1 MALRLR
7 RGTDAERQLITPVAG
22 ELIYTTDTKLLYVGD
37 GSTVGGTL
45 VTGAGGGST
54 TLDALTDTDLTGA
67 ADGEVLTFVSG
78 TNKWE
83 PVSIAALSNVTLDA
97 LTDTDLTGEID
108 SDVLSYNGLTSK
120 WEPINVED
128 LISGTGIQASLT
140 ILADDLTVMVNPDT
154 KSFNGALTGEFKGS
168 VFGDDSSILV
178 DGINGTIVGV
188 VENDYTSAVEYVQGA
203 NVRIGSAVGGGNLI
217 VLRDNVDSSLL
228 VLTTED
234 PAGQVISV
242 RPLQVGSTSAL
253 VGDGKINIVTSTANA
268 LGMTLVGSFD
278 GADNTLSAIHRSRGT
293 KAAPTAIQNGDG
305 LGSFILTGY
314 NGAGYRIAGG
324 IKATVSGTPQ
334 AAHIPAN
341 VELYVGNAGGAADV
355 VLRAKYDQKVT
366 ELLGPLKL
374 VPFTTAERNALTP
387 EEGMVI
393 FNTDT
398 TIAQVYANSAWRD
411 MNVAA

>member
-7 RGTDAERQLITPVAG
+7 RGTDAERLLITPVQG
-22 ELIYTTDTKLLYVGD
+22 ELIYTTDTKKLYIGD
-37 GSTVGGTL
+37 GTTVGGRL
-45 VTGAGGGST
+45 VEGAGSPDLAG
-54 TLDALTDTDLTGA
+54 LDD
-67 ADGEVLTFVSG
+67 
-78 TNKWE
+78 
-83 PVSIAALSNVTLDA
+83 
-97 LTDTDLTGEID
+97 
-108 SDVLSYNGLTSK
+108 
-120 WEPINVED
+120 INVAGAINGQVLAYD
-128 LISGTGIQASLT
+128 TATLKWIPSTPATSGTGDGVVEGSNYQINIIGYDSS
-140 ILADDLTVMVNPDT
+140 IMVDT
-154 KSFNGALTGEFKGS
+154 DALQVTANLNGDSFGTHIGPVVGDVKGS
-168 VFGDDSSILV
+168 VFGDDSNILV
-178 DGINGTIVGV
+178 DGINGKIVGV
-188 VENDYTSAVEYVQGA
+188 VENAYTSAVEYVQGA
-203 NVRIGSAVGGGNLI
+203 NVRIGSAVAGGNYI
-217 VLRDNVDSSLL
+217 VLQDNVDSSLL

-242 RPLQVGSTSAL
+242 RPLQVGST
-253 VGDGKINIVTSTANA
+253 VGPDGTINIVTSTAYA
-268 LGMTLVGSFD
+268 LGMTIVGSFD
-278 GADNTLSAIHRSRGT
+278 GAENTLSAIHRSRGT
-293 KAAPTAIQNGDG
+293 KTAPTAIQNGDG

-314 NGAGYRIAGG
+314 NGAGYTIAGG